1 MRRPVQAGSAF
12 ALAMFA
18 LGSTPAAACGWGGGG
33 GCGCEAYGYGGYYGA
48 SSYAYYAPPA
58 YYARPAYAYY
68 APPVYSA
75 PPAYYAPPI
84 YYAPPVYY
92 AGPTVASYLPPGN
105 YAPPGYYSPPTF
117 GVPYS
122 QRYDRGRGGYLA
134 TAHPN
139 RPRAPVPA
147 AIPGARSNFPFAA
160 KDGPRVNKPPMP
172 NYRAP
177 GISASAAG
185 IGWKGHNVPP
195 APYYSG
201 RPNYVPTAYFG
212 AARDYA
218 GWRR

>member
-1 MRRPVQAGSAF
+1 MRRPALVGSAF

-18 LGSTPAAACGWGGGG
+18 LGSTPAAACGWSSC
-33 GCGCEAYGYGGYYGA
+33 GCGAYGYGGYYGA
-48 SSYAYYAPPA
+48 PSYAYFAPPA

-75 PPAYYAPPI
+75 PPPGYAAPI

-117 GVPYS
+117 GIPYS
-122 QRYDRGRGGYLA
+122 QPYNGGRGGYVA
-134 TAHPN
+134 AAHPN
-139 RPRAPVPA
+139 RPRGPVAA
-147 AIPGARSNFPFAA
+147 AIPGARGNYPFAT
-160 KDGPRVNKPPMP
+160 KDGPRVNKPPLP

-177 GISASAAG
+177 GVSASAAS
-185 IGWKGHNVPP
+185 IGWKGNNVPP
-195 APYYSG
+195 ARYYTG
-201 RPNYVPTAYFG
+201 RPNYVPTAYYG
-212 AARDYA
+212 GPG

>member
-33 GCGCEAYGYGGYYGA
+33 GCGCGAYGYGGYYGA

-122 QRYDRGRGGYLA
+122 QRYDGGRGGHVA

-147 AIPGARSNFPFAA
+147 AIPGARGNSPFAA

-212 AARDYA
+212 APRGYA